1 MYYLAY
7 GSNLNLNEMSKR
19 CRSSNA
25 IGTYNLLNYRLVY
38 KGESDDYAYL
48 TIEKCEGS
56 FVPLG
61 IFEIDDKDIIYLDI
75 YEGYPEL
82 YYKKYIDIELD
93 NKMIK
98 GLIYIMNSEY
108 SYHEPSNYYKNI
120 CIKGYQDFNFDL
132 SILDKALEDTINNK
146 NKILR

>member
-108 SYHEPSNYYKNI
+108 SYHEPSNY
-120 CIKGYQDFNFDL
+120 
-132 SILDKALEDTINNK
+132 
-146 NKILR
+146 